1 MNFAPFSFLSQQGGV
16 FTPASISDLQ
26 MWVDFS
32 NSSLM
37 QLSGTDI
44 LAISSSL
51 IVSQSI
57 NIQPV
62 FTRVNTDNF
71 YYTLTSSLSNPSL
84 TSGKVVTRPTTYRNS
99 GLNLVADSGSLDY
112 ITNGP
117 KTNTTSYP
125 NSTEFYVFNRGTIST
140 AGYLA
145 SRFSGGQD
153 RGVVYQLNTGTPQKD
168 IISYD
173 ANSPAYLYYQSTGS
187 ANVILTRE
195 NNDATASLYNGS
207 LQVATGAKNDTQ
219 NPDRRTFQNFGIYGS
234 PTSTGDT
241 TPVNTQYCEVIIYN
255 RVLTSTEKTQV
266 WNYLSDK
273 WDITLI

>member
-1 MNFAPFSFLSQQGGV
+1 MNFAPFSFLNAQGA
-16 FTPASISDLQ
+16 FTPTSIRDLQ

-51 IVSQSI
+51 IVSESI
-57 NIQPV
+57 NIQPA
-62 FTRVNTDNF
+62 FYRVNTDNF

-84 TSGKVVTRPTTYRNS
+84 TSGKVVTRPTTYRND
-99 GLNLVADSGSLDY
+99 GLDLLVDSSSLQY

-140 AGYLA
+140 AGYLS
-145 SRFSGGQD
+145 SRFSAGQD
-153 RGVVYQLNTGTPQKD
+153 RGVIYNLSTGTPQTD

-195 NNDATASLYNGS
+195 NNDATATLYNGS

-219 NPDRRTFQNFGIYGS
+219 PPERRALFNFGIYGN
-234 PTSTGDT
+234 PTSAGDT

-255 RVLTSTEKTQV
+255 RPLTSDEKSQV
-266 WNYLSDK
+266 WNYLSSK
-273 WDITLI
+273 WNITLI